1 MEKVGREGVNPR
13 SFPDHFFCLCG
24 LSSFFFPLLHL
35 IFPPG
40 QVEKDVFVLAD
51 RGYHT
56 RSRAGTLKRAA
67 QAQTEIPKEEINPVT
82 VLDQNATFLQI
93 WG

>member
-1 MEKVGREGVNPR
+1 MLI
-13 SFPDHFFCLCG
+13 PDHSLTIFSVSVASPHF
-24 LSSFFFPLLHL
+24 FFFPLLHL
-35 IFPPG
+35 IFSPG

>member
-1 MEKVGREGVNPR
+1 MLI
-13 SFPDHFFCLCG
+13 PDHSLTIFSVSVASPDFF
-24 LSSFFFPLLHL
+24 SSSPSHFS
-35 IFPPG
+35 PG
-40 QVEKDVFVLAD
+40 QVEKDVFVLAV
-51 RGYHT
+51 RGYNT